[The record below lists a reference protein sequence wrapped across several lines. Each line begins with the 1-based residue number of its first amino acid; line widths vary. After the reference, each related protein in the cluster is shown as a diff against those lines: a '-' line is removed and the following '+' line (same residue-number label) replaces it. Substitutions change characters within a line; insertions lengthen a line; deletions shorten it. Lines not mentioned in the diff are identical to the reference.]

1 MPAMTGMSDEQL
13 DALGSDE
20 VSQLKAKARARR
32 SSLAAG
38 GGERLVAEGD
48 SWFDFL
54 PGTDLIDCLESQE
67 GYRIDSFARA
77 GDTLENMIF
86 GSRVDGSGVAVDPP
100 INRVLEQVA
109 AIRPRVLLFSGGGN
123 DVAGDEFATYLNHAD
138 SGLPVLREHVAD
150 QMIGTFGRYLE
161 RLLDKV
167 AAHSPRTR
175 VLTHGYGH
183 ALPSGRGAGI
193 FGIAFAGPW
202 LLPALLQK
210 GVRDGGLRREVV
222 RQMIDR
228 YNTMLQG
235 LEARRPDRL
244 LYVDLRGE
252 IADEDWRDELH
263 LKNSAYRRCARRIAD
278 RIRALPAD

>member
-1 MPAMTGMSDEQL
+1 MTPMRQLSDAQL
-13 DALGSDE
+13 DALTSDD
-20 VSQLKAKARARR
+20 VTRLKTQARVRR
-32 SSLAAG
+32 TGVAA

-67 GYRIDSFARA
+67 GFRIENFARA

-86 GSRVDGSGVAVDPP
+86 GSRVNGSGIAVDPP

-109 AIRPRVLLFSGGGN
+109 TVKPRVLLFSGGGN

-138 SGLPVLREHVAD
+138 SGLPVLREQVAD
-150 QMIGTFGRYLE
+150 QMIATFGRYIE
-161 RLLDKV
+161 KLLDKV
-167 AAHSPRTR
+167 GAHSQKTR
-175 VLTHGYGH
+175 VLMHGYGH

-202 LLPALLQK
+202 MLPALLQK
-210 GVRDGGLRREVV
+210 GVRDGGERREVV
-222 RQMIDR
+222 RSLIDR

-235 LEARRPDRL
+235 LEARSAGRL
-244 LYVDLRGE
+244 LYVDLRNE
-252 IADEDWRDELH
+252 IADDDWRDELH
-263 LKNSAYRRCARRIAD
+263 LKNSAFRRCAHKIGE